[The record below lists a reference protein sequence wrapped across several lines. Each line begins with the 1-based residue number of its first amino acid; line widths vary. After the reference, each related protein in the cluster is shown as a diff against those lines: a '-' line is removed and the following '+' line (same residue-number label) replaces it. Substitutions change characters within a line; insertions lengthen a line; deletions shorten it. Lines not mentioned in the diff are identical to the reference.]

1 MYSEYVPMEYSQYL
15 ENMARYVVNDEFA
28 LEFQFT
34 IYASV
39 CTLFTDT
46 HFQVFQAFLTV
57 PGCRDGEWGD
67 HVSLQAAA
75 DLVISPI
82 SRHFNN

>member
-1 MYSEYVPMEYSQYL
+1 MEYSQYL

-34 IYASV
+34 IYASELEYF
-39 CTLFTDT
+39 CTLSTDK

-75 DLVISPI
+75 DLVIS
-82 SRHFNN
+82 RHCNN